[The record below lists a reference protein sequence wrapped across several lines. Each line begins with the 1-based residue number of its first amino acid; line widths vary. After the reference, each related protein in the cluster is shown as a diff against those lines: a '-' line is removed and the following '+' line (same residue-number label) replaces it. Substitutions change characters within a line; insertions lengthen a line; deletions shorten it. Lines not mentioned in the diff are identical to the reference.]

1 MNLVLASR
9 SSARRALLEA
19 AGVRIE
25 PDPADLDE
33 AVFKGR
39 LVSEGADARAVA
51 QALAGQKALVV
62 SGRRPG
68 ELVLGADQTLE
79 LDGTIYDKAASLDE
93 ARARLKLFSGRTHCL
108 HSGVALA
115 RDGQLVWTTVD
126 TARMTV
132 RDLSDPF
139 IAGYLLANQDA
150 AQSAVGGYW
159 LEGQGAQLFAH
170 VEGDYFTVLGL
181 PLLPLLAEL
190 RRSGALP
197 S

>member
-39 LVSEGADARAVA
+39 LVGEGADARAVA

-93 ARARLKLFSGRTHCL
+93 ARARLKLFSGRTHFL
-108 HSGVALA
+108 HSGAALA
-115 RDGQLVWTTVD
+115 RDGQLVWTMVD

-150 AQSAVGGYW
+150 ALSAVGGYW
-159 LEGQGAQLFAH
+159 LEGQGAQLFSQ